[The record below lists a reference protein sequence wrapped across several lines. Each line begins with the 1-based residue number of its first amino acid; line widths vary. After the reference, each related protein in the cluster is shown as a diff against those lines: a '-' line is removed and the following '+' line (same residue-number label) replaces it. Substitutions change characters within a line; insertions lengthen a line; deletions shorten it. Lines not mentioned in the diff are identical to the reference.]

1 MYNTYLSGQSHRLA
15 LKAIMLNYKDF
26 MGVIHLQLSTV
37 RGRRCVQKYGG
48 SFAEA
53 STNLVFRIIFALGRR
68 GVTGARS
75 ILHLIVLAVGD
86 GNLPY
91 KNLGF
96 FVLQKFQFLHFEAS
110 Q

>member
-1 MYNTYLSGQSHRLA
+1 
-15 LKAIMLNYKDF
+15 MLNYKDY

-37 RGRRCVQKYGG
+37 RGRRCVQKYGC
-48 SFAEA
+48 SFAEK

-68 GVTGARS
+68 RVTGAQS

-91 KNLGF
+91 KNPGF
-96 FVLQKFQFLHFEAS
+96 FVLQKFQFFHFEAS
-110 Q
+110 QYTFFTHSCKINMPL